1 MIKGIPPSDKKT
13 QETEVGKPNTNAVPQ
28 EVSEQF
34 SSLLHKKEPL
44 QSKELP
50 KSKNKIDQF
59 LNKIEDGLTK
69 QVSQAKIPKRQQA
82 PDSKHQKTSD
92 EMPGQKPE
100 ISADKKQHQAPDSN
114 HKKASDEM
122 PGQKPEI
129 SADKKQHQTPDSNH
143 KKASD
148 EMPRQKPE
156 ISADKKQH
164 QAPDSNHKKTSD
176 EMPRQK
182 PEISADKKQHQ
193 TPDSNH
199 KKTSDEMPRQKP
211 ESSAD
216 KSKPPIHKQST
227 HSKQEPSSNKD
238 LPQSLDAFDIASMI
252 AQSQAPLQ
260 STAPIEKAA
269 PTPPTDL
276 NKIVGEIAE
285 RILVSSP
292 ADNPSGVQEIR
303 IHLKESVL
311 PNTEV
316 RIYRNAGSLQIE
328 FVTNS
333 KDSQMFIEQ
342 RQPDIQKV
350 LSERLTDE
358 TVTVSV
364 QDGQQTRGGQG
375 EGRSRQQYIHP
386 DQDDD

>member
-69 QVSQAKIPKRQQA
+69 QVSQAEIPKRQ
-82 PDSKHQKTSD
+82 
-92 EMPGQKPE
+92 
-100 ISADKKQHQAPDSN
+100 QAPDSN

-122 PGQKPEI
+122 PGQKPE
-129 SADKKQHQTPDSNH
+129 S
-143 KKASD
+143 
-148 EMPRQKPE
+148 
-156 ISADKKQH
+156 SADKKQH
-164 QAPDSNHKKTSD
+164 QALDSKHKKISD
-176 EMPRQK
+176 EMPG
-182 PEISADKKQHQ
+182 
-193 TPDSNH
+193 
-199 KKTSDEMPRQKP
+199 QKP

-216 KSKPPIHKQST
+216 KSKPPIHKQSA
-227 HSKQEPSSNKD
+227 HSKQESSGNKD

-269 PTPPTDL
+269 PTPPADL